1 MFERFVELVNQFFVV
16 HYKTFPLFMRHF
28 VIFYFF
34 VDDIYKL

>member
-28 VIFYFF
+28 VIF
-34 VDDIYKL
+34 